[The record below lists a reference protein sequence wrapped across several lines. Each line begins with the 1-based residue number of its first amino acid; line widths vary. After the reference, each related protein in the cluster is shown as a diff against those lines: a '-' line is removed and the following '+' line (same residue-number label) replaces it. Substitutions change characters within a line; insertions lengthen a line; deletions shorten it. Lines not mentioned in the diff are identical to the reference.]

1 MMMVCG
7 QGVLTPSW
15 RTVVRHPLAGV
26 RRECALACEDQ
37 VENCTVL
44 YNVLY
49 HTVLQVAAWLQTEQ
63 QRPNIVITDFV
74 ADTVVTRIIAKNYD
88 GTNGTLQLEKTKNQ
102 NLQDN

>member
-1 MMMVCG
+1 MVISWRFLQFLDIKHQNIKDAFSTLIMMMVCG

-44 YNVLY
+44 YNVL
-49 HTVLQVAAWLQTEQ
+49 
-63 QRPNIVITDFV
+63 
-74 ADTVVTRIIAKNYD
+74 
-88 GTNGTLQLEKTKNQ
+88 
-102 NLQDN
+102 

>member
-1 MMMVCG
+1 M
-7 QGVLTPSW
+7 LTPSW

-44 YNVLY
+44 YCTVYCTVLY
-49 HTVLQVAAWLQTEQ
+49 CTVLYCTALQVAAWLETEQ

-74 ADTVVTRIIAKNYD
+74 ADTVITRIIAKNYD
-88 GTNGTLQLEKTKNQ
+88 GTNGTLQ
-102 NLQDN
+102 NLQDKGL